1 MISTLPGGNAG
12 SLGFTVSGTITKE
25 DYAVLTPA
33 VEAAVA
39 EHGSV
44 RLLLDM
50 TDFHWE
56 KVSAWGDDLNF
67 GKQLHN
73 NVPRMALVGNKK
85 WERHLAN
92 LAQPFYAQEVKFFE
106 NLDDAWAWIDS
117 PENA

>member
-1 MISTLPGGNAG
+1 MIATLSGAKAG
-12 SLGFTVSGTITKE
+12 SLGFTVSGDVTKQ

-39 EHGSV
+39 EYGSV

-56 KVSAWGDDLNF
+56 KVSAWGDDVNF

-73 NVPRMALVGNKK
+73 NVTRMALVGNKN
-85 WERHLAN
+85 WERHLAK
-92 LAQPFYAQEVKFFE
+92 LAQPFYAQEVQFFE
-106 NLDDAWAWIDS
+106 NLDDAWAWINS
-117 PENA
+117 HENA